1 MAALL
6 ANLLWQMKAGVQ
18 CVKGVLTELLGL
30 TYLQICG

>member
-6 ANLLWQMKAGVQ
+6 ANALWQMKDGVQ
-18 CVKGVLTELLGL
+18 CVKGVLAELTGL